1 MAVARDLAK
10 YALGIAFD
18 DLPKEVVHEAKRAVL
33 DTLGCAIGGYSGESC
48 KIIRNLVQELD
59 GPKESTVIGSGLKT
73 SCFNAML
80 ANGIAVRYLDFNDAY
95 LNSVGT
101 RMTGGHPSEVIPGAL
116 ALGEREHSKGR
127 DVINAIVIGYELSA
141 RFLDFECPPTAVAPG
156 ITGRGWNPDTRGIF
170 VMPAMAGKLLGLSQ
184 SQMEHA
190 IGISG
195 CHNMIL
201 GIVDIDGEE
210 YSMVKSLRF
219 PLTACSGV
227 MAAMMAK
234 KGFTGPA
241 RVIEGHDGFVQTV
254 MVTGGGYDVKELT
267 KFGKRFKILD
277 TIYKSVSAEATTHG
291 HLTATLELVR
301 EHDIKPKDVVKVK
314 IVAPTRCTKHTGD
327 PIKRSPKIKE
337 MADHSSYYVT
347 AVAILDREVGPDQY
361 TPQKLKDPRIRE
373 MIGKISMEAD
383 PSLDHFRRAGI
394 TEIKTKQGIT
404 YKRRVEYPKGD
415 PRNPMTDQ
423 ELEDKFRS
431 MAEKFMTEKQ
441 IKKLIATVYEME
453 KLDDINRLMRAMVFK
468 G

>member
-1 MAVARDLAK
+1 MTVARDLAK

-33 DTLGCAIGGYSGESC
+33 DALGCAIGGYSGESC
-48 KIIRNLVQELD
+48 KIIRNLVRELE
-59 GPKESTVIGSGLKT
+59 GPKESTLIGSGLRT

-95 LNSVGT
+95 LNSVGAQ
-101 RMTGGHPSEVIPGAL
+101 MTGGHPSEVIPGVL

-127 DVINAIVIGYELSA
+127 DVISAIVIGYELSA
-141 RFLDFECPPTAVAPG
+141 KFLDFECPSTAVAPG

-170 VMPAMAGKLLGLSQ
+170 VMPVVAGKLLRLSE

-190 IGISG
+190 VGISG

-201 GIVDIDGEE
+201 GIVDTHGEE
-210 YSMVKSLRF
+210 YSMIKSLRF

-234 KGFTGPA
+234 KGFTGPT
-241 RVIEGHDGFVQTV
+241 RVIEGNDGFVQTV
-254 MVTGGGYDVKELT
+254 MGGDYDVKELT

-301 EHDIKPKDVVKVK
+301 EHNIKPNDIVKVK
-314 IVAPTRCTKHTGD
+314 IVGPTRCTKHTGD

-347 AVAILDREVGPDQY
+347 AVAILDRQVGPDQY

-383 PSLDHFRRAGI
+383 PSLDQFRRAGI
-394 TEIKTKQGIT
+394 TEIKTKQGVT

-441 IKKLIATVYEME
+441 IEKLITTVYGME
-453 KLDDINRLMRAMVFK
+453 KLDDINRLMSAMVFK